1 MSESKLDHIYPG
13 IDRLQYFLYKVG
25 MILVVVFVITVFGYD
40 SSVMKIMGLVLMV
53 TSVVLDVMRLRN
65 IGLSQWFAF
74 VRFLPFGNTVL
85 DIGLQCAQTGW
96 IETRR
101 LDKAGRSIF
110 IFELLLVALM
120 LFMLFRMRMLVPVY
134 F

>member
-25 MILVVVFVITVFGYD
+25 MILAVVFVITVFGYD

-65 IGLSQWFAF
+65 IGLSQWYAF
-74 VRFLPFGNTVL
+74 FRFLPFGNTVL
-85 DIGLQCAQTGW
+85 AICLQCAQTGW
-96 IETRR
+96 IETHR

-110 IFELLLVALM
+110 IFELLLIALM
-120 LFMLFRMRMLVPVY
+120 LFMLFRFRMQVPFY

>member
-13 IDRLQYFLYKVG
+13 IDRLQYFLWKVG
-25 MILVVVFVITVFGYD
+25 MILAVVFVITVFGYD
-40 SSVMKIMGLVLMV
+40 SSMMKIMGLVLMV
-53 TSVVLDVMRLRN
+53 AGVVLDVMRLRN

-120 LFMLFRMRMLVPVY
+120 LFMLFRFRMQVPFY